1 MVRFIRTFFSCQR
14 RNDMI
19 YLDNSATTQPFERV
33 IAKMDDVMRNE
44 YYNVSAAYAVAMHQE
59 QAVNLARKNLLG
71 SLGMPKGRAI
81 MTAGGTESDNLAI
94 LGFAE
99 TLHEPAVFLVSRL
112 EHPAVLRTLE
122 RVERMGHEI
131 RYLPVD
137 REGRIDVVASESLMD
152 ERVAMLICMQVNNE
166 TGAVQPVGE
175 LIAALR
181 KRAKRARV
189 HVDGVQGYMRVPISL
204 SKLGVDSYAISAHK
218 IHGPKGIGCLVTAP
232 DFPMKTQ
239 MSGGGQEAGFRSGT
253 LNSPGILGMSE
264 AVSEMTERGTEALW
278 ARKRTL
284 VSCLSGHKGIFFN
297 GPDPLDMEKS
307 APHILSVRFD
317 GVRGEVMR
325 NALEGEN
332 ILVSTGSACGSH
344 KQKVSATLT
353 EMGLGTEEAD
363 GTIRVS
369 QGMMNTEDEMRT
381 AAEAMIRLYD
391 VLSRYRR
398 R

>member
-1 MVRFIRTFFSCQR
+1 
-14 RNDMI
+14 
-19 YLDNSATTQPFERV
+19 
-33 IAKMDDVMRNE
+33 
-44 YYNVSAAYAVAMHQE
+44 
-59 QAVNLARKNLLG
+59 
-71 SLGMPKGRAI
+71 
-81 MTAGGTESDNLAI
+81 
-94 LGFAE
+94 
-99 TLHEPAVFLVSRL
+99 
-112 EHPAVLRTLE
+112 
-122 RVERMGHEI
+122 
-131 RYLPVD
+131 
-137 REGRIDVVASESLMD
+137 
-152 ERVAMLICMQVNNE
+152 
-166 TGAVQPVGE
+166 
-175 LIAALR
+175 
-181 KRAKRARV
+181 
-189 HVDGVQGYMRVPISL
+189 
-204 SKLGVDSYAISAHK
+204 
-218 IHGPKGIGCLVTAP
+218 
-232 DFPMKTQ
+232 
-239 MSGGGQEAGFRSGT
+239 
-253 LNSPGILGMSE
+253 MSE
-264 AVSEMTERGTEALW
+264 AVSEMTDQGVEALW